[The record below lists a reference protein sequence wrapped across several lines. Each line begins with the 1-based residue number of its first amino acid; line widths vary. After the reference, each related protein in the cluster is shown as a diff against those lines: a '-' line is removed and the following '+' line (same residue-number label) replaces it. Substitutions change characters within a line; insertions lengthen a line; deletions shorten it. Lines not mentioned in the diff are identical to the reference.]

1 MPRHRELS
9 DERKAVIAKNNAKK
23 TARRKAKKR
32 AAKANKK

>member
-1 MPRHRELS
+1 MPRTRQLT

-23 TARRKAKKR
+23 TARRKAKRK